1 MRIAYVNHSR
11 FPTEKA
17 HGFQTAQVCE
27 ALLDLGHEVTLYC
40 PMFQNPITAAAQQYY
55 GLRRPLSVQ
64 SVGHFD
70 AFRSRFIPGF
80 LGFIVSMRSYGKAI
94 QRHLSAAR
102 FDLLYTRSPLLL
114 DALLRAKIPVILELH
129 SIPRFGKKRFVDACN
144 RCRAVVCL
152 TSPMS
157 RALAAMGV
165 DRERLLVE
173 PDGVDLRRFQGL
185 PDPAAAK
192 WRWKLPADRPVIG
205 YVGSLSTRETL
216 EKGVRELIDA
226 AAILKRS
233 GTQRP
238 LLWIVGGPD
247 RWKKFYEDHA
257 QAKGLTSVDVRFEG
271 RIDASAVPAAIA
283 ACDLCVYPAPK
294 TDHPYFVRDTS
305 PLKLFEYI
313 AAGRPVV
320 CADLPPIRDVV
331 SEQSAR
337 FFRAGDT
344 EDLAAA
350 IVDILAHPE
359 AALAR
364 SATGYAIVQKHSW
377 MKRMGRILDG
387 V

>member
-1 MRIAYVNHSR
+1 MRIAYVNHGR

-40 PMFQNPITAAAQQYY
+40 PTFQNPITAAAQQYY

-114 DALLRAKIPVILELH
+114 GALLRANIPLILELH
-129 SIPRFGKKRFVDACN
+129 AIPRFGKRRFAAACN
-144 RCRAVVCL
+144 RCRSVVCL
-152 TSPMS
+152 TSPMG
-157 RALAAMGV
+157 RALVALGV
-165 DRERLLVE
+165 DRQKIVVE

-185 PDPAAAK
+185 PEPAAAK

-226 AAILKRS
+226 MALLKRS
-233 GTQRP
+233 SPDRP
-238 LLWIVGGPD
+238 LLWIVGGPQ
-247 RWKKFYEDHA
+247 RWKNIYEEFA
-257 QAKGLTSVDVRFEG
+257 RSKGLTAADVRFEG
-271 RIDASAVPAAIA
+271 HVDASAVPAAIA
-283 ACDLCVYPAPK
+283 ACDVCVYPAPK
-294 TDHPYFVRDTS
+294 ANHPYFVRDTS
-305 PLKLFEYI
+305 PLKLFEYLCS
-313 AAGRPVV
+313 GRPVI
-320 CADLPPIRDVV
+320 CADLPPVRDVV
-331 SEQSAR
+331 SEKHVR
-337 FFRAGDT
+337 FFRAGDSS
-344 EDLAAA
+344 DLAAA
-350 IVDILAHPE
+350 IIDTLAHPQE
-359 AALAR
+359 ALAR
-364 SATGYAIVQKHSW
+364 AQTGLDIIQKHSW
-377 MKRMGRILDG
+377 TKRMQRILEKM
-387 V
+387 